1 MRVISSNC
9 ADMVEEDSLCLN
21 EGFQDMVSKSKKKKI
36 KKQAKL
42 SNSVEVVASKF
53 PKGIRHRPLSK

>member
-1 MRVISSNC
+1 MSGESASAAIHK
-9 ADMVEEDSLCLN
+9 
-21 EGFQDMVSKSKKKKI
+21 GFQDMVSKSKKKKI